1 MGTLVPARQRHQRWL
16 RRAVFSL
23 PLSLIPLI
31 PTSAAAQDCTSQPPA
46 PSASTTT
53 TQDRDHMLCQLGITF
68 PTLPP
73 RIQDPNAPVNA
84 FPQNPSNTEG
94 NWTDP
99 RGHVVVRTN
108 FGLWHTY
115 DSDAGVNGG
124 ALSGF
129 GDYGP
134 FSNPRYTDINLLE
147 MVDGTPVQTPEDWW
161 TKRRPE
167 IFDLVQQE
175 LYGKP
180 IAAFPVAWTVGAIT
194 TGTQV
199 VGGVSYPWRQK
210 AFTGIVDK
218 SSYPALRNTP
228 TVTATCRFPA
238 ATGRRYPV
246 VVTYGEG
253 TNTFQYT
260 APYDI
265 GVCNYSPTQVQP
277 DSGGGNL
284 SSYVI
289 GLVTQGNWRQPDD
302 PGSLVAWGWGVS
314 RLIDAFASDPDI
326 DADKVGVEGHSRY
339 GKATLVTAAYDERVV
354 VAWPS
359 DAGALGTAMARR
371 NYGETLEFVSTSTSE
386 YHWVNG
392 NIMTYGGALTPGT
405 YFPRRLELLDVD
417 AHSTTSLIAPRA
429 IFATNGTDTP
439 PGFGDA
445 WADPRGCYLSG
456 LLASPVWELLGWPGQ
471 IVPPGTLFTSGPDES
486 IGGTPPFDVAFIDGT
501 VGWRRQHEGHVSA
514 PNWPTFVLFASRYLN
529 DQRPE
534 VAPQAFSL
542 GAGPVNVVG
551 TVHGTDADTSD
562 TLRAWQIK
570 GGDGVGLFHIDPAN
584 GDLTVPNPALLD
596 TNRTTPY
603 TLTVI
608 AGDGKLMSHD
618 TVVTINPAP
627 IVAGTIQLL
636 TSASLTKLADGS
648 YRATLM
654 VRNTGSGTAQNVQ
667 VTGAMLGS
675 ATGGSLPLAL
685 VNIPPGGFAST
696 TVSFP
701 ASAGSSGA
709 MVMERYTGTY
719 TGGTFAGTIRAV
731 LP

>member
-1 MGTLVPARQRHQRWL
+1 MLTLT
-16 RRAVFSL
+16 L
-23 PLSLIPLI
+23 PLS
-31 PTSAAAQDCTSQPPA
+31 AHAQDCSNLPA
-46 PSASTTT
+46 SPTAATTT
-53 TQDRDHMLCQLGITF
+53 TQDRDRMLCQLGITF

-73 RIQDPNAPVNA
+73 RLQDPNKPINATPVSA
-84 FPQNPSNTEG
+84 SNPEG

-115 DSDAGVNGG
+115 DSDAGVTGG
-124 ALSGF
+124 AMSGF

-134 FSNPRYTDINLLE
+134 FSNPRYTDIDLLH
-147 MVDGTPVQTPEDWW
+147 MVAGDAVATPEDWW

-167 IFDLVQQE
+167 IVTLVQQE

-180 IAAFPVAWTVGAIT
+180 ISATIPIGWTVSAIT

-210 AFTGIVDK
+210 TFTGTVDK

-228 TVTATCRFPA
+228 IVTAQCRFPA

-260 APYDI
+260 APYAI
-265 GVCNYSPTQVQP
+265 GVCNYNPTAVQP

-284 SSYVI
+284 SSYII
-289 GLVTQGNWRQPDD
+289 GLVTSGNWRQPDD

-314 RLIDAFASDPDI
+314 RLIDAFAADPDI

-339 GKATLVTAAYDERVV
+339 GKAALVTAAYDERLVI
-354 VAWPS
+354 AWPS
-359 DAGALGTAMARR
+359 DAGAMGTAMARR

-392 NIMTYGGALTPGT
+392 NIMKYGGPLTPGS

-445 WADPRGCYLSG
+445 WADPRGCFLSG

-471 IVPPGTLFTSGPDES
+471 IIPPGTVFTSGPDES
-486 IGGTPPFDVAFIDGT
+486 IGGTPPFNVAFIDGT
-501 VGWRRQHEGHVSA
+501 VGWRRQIEGHVSA
-514 PNWPTFVLFASRYLN
+514 PNWPTFALFASRFLN
-529 DQRPE
+529 DQRPI
-534 VAPQAFSL
+534 VAPQSFAL
-542 GAGPVNVVG
+542 GAGSVNVLG
-551 TVHGTDADTSD
+551 TVHATDDDTTD

-570 GGDGVGLFHIDPAN
+570 GGDGVGLFHLDPAT

-596 TNRTTPY
+596 TTRTTPY
-603 TLTVI
+603 TLTVMT
-608 AGDGKLMSHD
+608 GDGKLMSHD
-618 TVVTINPAP
+618 AVVTITPAP
-627 IVAGTIQLL
+627 IVAGPIQLL
-636 TSASLTKLADGS
+636 TSATLTKLGDGG
-648 YRATLM
+648 YRATLT
-654 VRNTGSGTAQNVQ
+654 VRNTGGGTAQNVQ
-667 VTGAMLGS
+667 VTGATLGA

-685 VNIPPGGFAST
+685 VNIPPGGFAT
-696 TVSFP
+696 TTLTFP
-701 ASAGSSGA
+701 ASAGTSGSA
-709 MVMERYTGTY
+709 VMERYTGTY
-719 TGGTFAGTIRAV
+719 AGTSSGTFAGTIRAV